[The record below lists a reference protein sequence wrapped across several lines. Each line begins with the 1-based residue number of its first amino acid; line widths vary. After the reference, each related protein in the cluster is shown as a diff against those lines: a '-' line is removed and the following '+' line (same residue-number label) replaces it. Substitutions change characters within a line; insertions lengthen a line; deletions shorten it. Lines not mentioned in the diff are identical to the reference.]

1 MTNVEIIES
10 EKVMLGIEEEAH
22 TYATWNQLGYQV
34 KKGEKAKFTTKIWK
48 KAKPKKAK
56 SKKEKNEETEL
67 NYFLKLSFFFTE
79 SQVEKK

>member
-1 MTNVEIIES
+1 MLQMTNVQIIEK
-10 EKVMLGIEEEAH
+10 EKAILGIEEQAH
-22 TYATWNQLGYQV
+22 TYATWNELGYQV

-48 KAKPKKAK
+48 KAK
-56 SKKEKNEETEL
+56 SKKEKNEETEG